1 MSATVATG
9 PALET
14 AAAGRVGIVRRLSR
28 RPAAVVSAVTI
39 AVLLLLSLLATPI
52 AGSPTAI
59 DTREILASPSG
70 AHWLGTDDLGRD
82 VLARTLA
89 GGRLTLLVA
98 FGAMAVSMAVGTL
111 WGFVAAAAGR
121 AVGEGLM
128 RAADAC
134 LAIPPILLALIL
146 VAAFGAS
153 SWTLALIS
161 GLLLA
166 PQTARIARSALL
178 TELRSDYRLAARAVG
193 VSPLRTVFGELLP
206 NASPALIAQA
216 SLTVAWAIGIEASLS
231 FLGLGVQPPEAS
243 WGTLLQEGYAG
254 LYRSVW
260 LTVVPGVAIFVAIL
274 AFNTFG
280 SQLQQAL
287 DPRQEER

>member
-9 PALET
+9 PALDVAV
-14 AAAGRVGIVRRLSR
+14 AARVGVVRRLAR
-28 RPAAVVSAVTI
+28 RPAAVVAAVAI
-39 AVLLLLSLLATPI
+39 ALLLVLSLLATPI

-59 DTREILASPSG
+59 DTREILASPSS

-82 VLARTLA
+82 LLARTLA

-98 FGAMAVSMAVGTL
+98 FGAMAVSMLVGTI

-121 AVGEGLM
+121 AVDEGLM

-153 SWTLALIS
+153 TTTLAVVS

-166 PQTARIARSALL
+166 PQAARIARSALMS
-178 TELRSDYRLAARAVG
+178 ELRSDYRLAARAVG
-193 VSPLRTVFGELLP
+193 AGPLRIVFGELLP

-216 SLTVAWAIGIEASLS
+216 SLNVAWAIGIEASLS
-231 FLGLGVQPPEAS
+231 FLGLGVQPPDAS
-243 WGTLLQEGYAG
+243 WGTLLQDGYDS
-254 LYRSVW
+254 LYRSIW
-260 LTVVPGVAIFVAIL
+260 LTVVPAVAIFVAIL

-280 SQLQQAL
+280 TQLQRAL

>member
-9 PALET
+9 PALDVAV
-14 AAAGRVGIVRRLSR
+14 AARVGVLRRLAR
-28 RPAAVVSAVTI
+28 RPAAVAAAVAI
-39 AVLLLLSLLATPI
+39 ALLLVLSLLATPI

-59 DTREILASPSG
+59 DTREILAPPSS

-82 VLARTLA
+82 LLARTLA

-98 FGAMAVSMAVGTL
+98 FGAMAVSMLVGTI

-121 AVGEGLM
+121 AVDEGLM

-146 VAAFGAS
+146 VAAFGS
-153 SWTLALIS
+153 STTTLALVS

-166 PQTARIARSALL
+166 PQAARIARSALMS
-178 TELRSDYRLAARAVG
+178 ELRSDYRLAARAVG
-193 VSPLRTVFGELLP
+193 AGPLRIVFGELLP

-216 SLTVAWAIGIEASLS
+216 SLNVAWAIGIEASLS
-231 FLGLGVQPPEAS
+231 FLGLGVQPPDAS
-243 WGTLLQEGYAG
+243 WGTLLQDGYES
-254 LYRSVW
+254 LYRSIW
-260 LTVVPGVAIFVAIL
+260 LTVVPAVAIFVAIL

-280 SQLQQAL
+280 TQLQHAL

>member
-9 PALET
+9 PALDHAV
-14 AAAGRVGIVRRLSR
+14 AAPAGVVRRLLR
-28 RPAAVVSAVTI
+28 RPAAVVSAATI
-39 AVLLLLSLLATPI
+39 GLLLLLSLLASPI
-52 AGSPTAI
+52 AGSATAI
-59 DTREILASPSG
+59 DTSQILASPSA

-98 FGAMAVSMAVGTL
+98 FGAMAVSMVVGVV

-121 AVGEGLM
+121 AVDEGLM
-128 RAADAC
+128 RAADAA

-146 VAAFGAS
+146 VAAFGANTWS
-153 SWTLALIS
+153 LALIS

-166 PQTARIARSALL
+166 PQAARIARSALL
-178 TELRSDYRLAARAVG
+178 SELRSDYRLAARAVG
-193 VSPLRTVFGELLP
+193 ASPLRVVFGELLP

-216 SLTVAWAIGIEASLS
+216 SLNVAWAIGIEASLS
-231 FLGLGVQPPEAS
+231 FLGLGVQPPNAS
-243 WGTLLQEGYAG
+243 WGTLLQEGYSS

-260 LTVVPGVAIFVAIL
+260 LTVVPAVAIFAAIL

-280 SQLQQAL
+280 TQLQRAL